1 MESYG
6 NVFDEEWVNL
16 GSMFFCDQ
24 DSNHDGL
31 FSSEHDHDLNLE
43 TPILLP
49 NANVSNSSS
58 SCIMEDQI
66 FAYTSDHDIN
76 SNLYNCFSQESINA
90 SDSPPYLCHNNF
102 QFCPSN
108 TPMEGDS
115 SNFLFLAQV
124 FSDETEVVE
133 KGRTENSAVQSMP
146 VADLGNVTPLKR
158 KCEILQLPT
167 EGNTHGKIDHKKKTR
182 VSNDNKNKKNL
193 PPKKIQKMTSVNR
206 NDDDSEETHHNK
218 EKFTNKNS
226 GKRNVQS
233 SSSCS
238 SEDDSNASQE
248 LNGRKI
254 VTEKTRAGRGAAT
267 DPQSIYARKRRE
279 RINERLRI
287 LQNLVPNGTKV
298 DISTMLEEAVHYVK
312 FLQLQI
318 NLLSSDDKWMYAPIA
333 YNGVDMGLYNNI
345 SPTL

>member
-6 NVFDEEWVNL
+6 NVFDEEWMNL

-24 DSNHDGL
+24 DSNHFNHGL
-31 FSSEHDHDLNLE
+31 FSSEHDHGLNLE
-43 TPILLP
+43 TPILNLP
-49 NANVSNSSS
+49 SVNESISSG
-58 SCIMEDQI
+58 SCVIDDQI
-66 FAYTSDHDIN
+66 LAYTSDHDIK
-76 SNLYNCFSQESINA
+76 SGFYNHFSQES
-90 SDSPPYLCHNNF
+90 SNN
-102 QFCPSN
+102 N
-108 TPMEGDS
+108 IMEMEGDS
-115 SNFLFLAQV
+115 SNLFLAQV
-124 FSDETEVVE
+124 FSDDVMEETYCMNQDEVVE
-133 KGRTENSAVQSMP
+133 RGKMENSVGQPMP
-146 VADLGNVTPLKR
+146 VADLSKVTHLKR
-158 KCEILQLPT
+158 KYETFEL
-167 EGNTHGKIDHKKKTR
+167 NNRKIDKKKTR
-182 VSNDNKNKKNL
+182 VSNDNNKNKKNS
-193 PPKKIQKMTSVNR
+193 PPKKIQKMMNSINR
-206 NDDDSEETHHNK
+206 NDDDSEETHQNK
-218 EKFTNKNS
+218 EKITNKYN
-226 GKRNVQS
+226 GRGNVQS

-238 SEDDSNASQE
+238 SEED
-248 LNGRKI
+248 I

-287 LQNLVPNGTKV
+287 LQNLVPNGKKV